1 MRVLPKHTFFV
12 AIGLV
17 LVMIVSACGS
27 TTSTGSTSSA
37 PTATPTTAS
46 TSTIQ
51 TAQATLNG
59 KATTILTDTQ
69 GKTLYYFALDTAAK
83 AACTGACAQTWPP
96 LLFTGSGAPTSSTSL
111 PGALSTLSDANGTQV
126 EYGGY
131 LLYTY
136 SGDTAAGQTKGE
148 GLFGKWYVA
157 TSDLASFAFRLATAT
172 VKGTAETILATPQ
185 GLTLYYLT
193 SDTATK
199 AACTGACAKVW
210 PPLLFTGS
218 GTPLGD
224 SSLSG
229 TLSVLNDANGN
240 QVQYNGHLLYHY
252 SGDTTTGQTNGEG
265 FKGRWFVATPTL
277 TGQSAPQ
284 STPTPSGY

>member
-1 MRVLPKHTFFV
+1 MGISKRAFFI

-17 LVMIVSACGS
+17 LVMVVSACGS
-27 TTSTGSTSSA
+27 TTSTGSTPST

-46 TSTIQ
+46 TSTVQ
-51 TAQATLNG
+51 TAQATVNG
-59 KATTILTDTQ
+59 KTTTILTDTQ
-69 GKTLYYFALDTAAK
+69 GKTLYYFTPDTAAK
-83 AACTGACAQTWPP
+83 VACTSACAQTWPP
-96 LLFTGSGAPTSSTSL
+96 LLFTGSGTPTSSTSL
-111 PGALSTLSDANGTQV
+111 PGTLSTLSDTNGTQV

-157 TSDLASFAFRLATAT
+157 TSDLASFAVRLATAT
-172 VKGTAETILATPQ
+172 VKGKAETILATPQ
-185 GLTLYYLT
+185 GMTLYYFT
-193 SDTATK
+193 PDSTTK
-199 AACTGACAKVW
+199 TACTGGCPKVW

-224 SSLSG
+224 SSLAG

-240 QVQYNGHLLYHY
+240 QVQYNGHLLYIY
-252 SGDTTTGQTNGEG
+252 SGDTAAGQTTGAGLFG
-265 FKGRWFVATPTL
+265 KWFVCTPGL
-277 TGQSAPQ
+277 TALAA
-284 STPTPSGY
+284 

>member
-1 MRVLPKHTFFV
+1 MRLLSKHTFFI

-17 LVMIVSACGS
+17 LVMVVSACGS
-27 TTSTGSTSSA
+27 TTSTGSTSST

-46 TSTIQ
+46 TSTVQ
-51 TAQATLNG
+51 TAQVTVNG
-59 KATTILTDTQ
+59 KTTTILTDTQ
-69 GKTLYYFALDTAAK
+69 GKTLYYFTPDTAAK
-83 AACTGACAQTWPP
+83 VACTAACAQTWPP
-96 LLFTGSGAPTSSTSL
+96 LLFTGSSTPTSSTSL
-111 PGALSTLSDANGTQV
+111 PGTLSTLSDTNGTQV

-157 TSDLASFAFRLATAT
+157 TSDLASFAVRLATAT
-172 VKGTAETILATPQ
+172 VKGKAETILATPQ
-185 GLTLYYLT
+185 GLTLYYFT
-193 SDTATK
+193 PDSTTK
-199 AACTGACAKVW
+199 TACTSGCPKVW

-229 TLSVLNDANGN
+229 MLSVLTDANGN
-240 QVQYNGHLLYHY
+240 QVQYNGHLLYIY
-252 SGDTTTGQTNGEG
+252 SGDTAAGQTTGAGLFG
-265 FKGRWFVATPTL
+265 KWFVCTPGL
-277 TGQSAPQ
+277 TALAA
-284 STPTPSGY
+284 